1 MDPRIKEAK
10 NVDGKKPHE
19 LFTENHEEL
28 VKAGEKWTKETA
40 SSYIAVASLI
50 LTIMFAA
57 AFTVPGGNNQETG
70 TPIFLH
76 EKIFNM
82 FIIADAVS
90 IFTSASSVLVFIG
103 ILTSRYAEH
112 DFLKVLPLKLA
123 LALVL
128 LLLSVCSMMVAFYAA
143 LNVILK
149 GNHTGSSRWFVLG
162 PIVALG
168 SVPVFILLVSQ
179 LGFIYKIL
187 HSTIKNP
194 ISSSFKDAKKDMKLF
209 LL

>member
-1 MDPRIKEAK
+1 VEDVMHPRIKEAR
-10 NVDGKKPHE
+10 NIDGKKHYE

-28 VKAGEKWTKETA
+28 IKAGEEWTKDTA
-40 SSYIAVASLI
+40 KSYIGVATLI
-50 LTIMFAA
+50 LTITFAA

-76 EKIFNM
+76 EKIFNI
-82 FIIADAVS
+82 FIIADALS
-90 IFTSASSVLVFIG
+90 IFISASSVLVFIG
-103 ILTSRYAEH
+103 ILTSRYAGR
-112 DFLKVLPLKLA
+112 DFLKVLPLKLV

-149 GNHTGSSRWFVLG
+149 GNHNSSSRWFVLG
-162 PIVALG
+162 PILALG

-179 LGFIYKIL
+179 LSFIYKIL
-187 HSTIKNP
+187 HSTIRNP
-194 ISSSFKDAKKDMKLF
+194 ISST
-209 LL
+209 